1 MLRLIRTVLLAAFM
15 LAMVGPSATF
25 AAEPTHACQSSSL
38 CAPTGSAAAN
48 SPRNAATTTPNTT
61 HASQSSS
68 LSAPP
73 ESAAANSPRNPATTA
88 P

>member
-1 MLRLIRTVLLAAFM
+1 MLRLIRVVLLAAFM
-15 LAMVGPSATF
+15 LAMVGTSATS

-38 CAPTGSAAAN
+38 CAPPGSAAAN
-48 SPRNAATTTPNTT
+48 SPRNPATSTPKPT

-73 ESAAANSPRNPATTA
+73 ESAAANAPRNPATSTQ
-88 P
+88 